1 FAMKTLDAGVAYSI
15 WVSFGSIGAL
25 VVGSLVYGEKLNT
38 KQMICVALI
47 IVAVIGLKIF

>member
-1 FAMKTLDAGVAYSI
+1 MIGRAKRVLNNARS
-15 WVSFGSIGAL
+15 GAL